1 MDRRA
6 FLTTI
11 LQGSLAAALLP
22 NSLSP
27 LLIAQYGSLIYFGQ
41 NYQQKIRIAAVGIGT
56 FGAYCTRLLAYSV
69 HTITC
74 YEVSSGV
81 QSATTPDITV
91 LNNAIQQTDLL
102 FLLTD
107 LTEPLSAPMLT
118 ACCHA
123 ASAGGIQ
130 TVVVGLGTPDFQTH
144 VPAACSSLPYP
155 PHITVADPSTARQ
168 LVAMVADLVNTDSFV
183 GIDHGDVKAI
193 LRSGSHAVFA
203 CREAAGTER
212 GKLASIQA
220 LEELQHRGIDRVK
233 CRGAMACIYGSSTMA
248 FDDYVQASAVL
259 DEYFSDDISFVFG
272 SVVDERL
279 GDVIK
284 VAILAMKQEGELH
297 GSY

>member
-6 FLTTI
+6 FLTTM

-27 LLIAQYGSLIYFGQ
+27 LLIAQYGSLDHFSQ
-41 NYQQKIRIAAVGIGT
+41 NYQQKMRISAVGIGT

-69 HTITC
+69 PNISC
-74 YEVSSGV
+74 YEVSPRVQNSAIPDFSG
-81 QSATTPDITV
+81 
-91 LNNAIQQTDLL
+91 LNSAIQQTDLL

-107 LTEPLSAPMLT
+107 LTEQLSALMLT

-123 ASAGGIQ
+123 ASPGRIQ
-130 TVVVGLGTPDFQTH
+130 TVVVGPGTPDLQTH
-144 VPAACSSLPYP
+144 VPTACSSLPYP
-155 PHITVADPSTARQ
+155 PYITVADPSTARQ

-193 LRSGSHAVFA
+193 LRSGSHGVFA
-203 CREAAGTER
+203 CREAAGAER

-233 CRGAMACIYGSSTMA
+233 CRGAMACIYGNPTMV

-259 DEYFSDDISFVFG
+259 DEFFPHDIGFVFG
-272 SVVDERL
+272 SIVDERL

-284 VAILAMKQEGELH
+284 VAILTMKQEGELH

>member
-6 FLTTI
+6 FLTTM

-27 LLIAQYGSLIYFGQ
+27 LLIAQYGSLNHFGQ
-41 NYQQKIRIAAVGIGT
+41 NYQQKMRIAAVGIGT

-69 HTITC
+69 HNISC
-74 YEVSSGV
+74 YEVSPRLQSVAAPDFSG
-81 QSATTPDITV
+81 
-91 LNNAIQQTDLL
+91 LNSAIQHTDLL
-102 FLLTD
+102 FLFADATQPSNRVL
-107 LTEPLSAPMLT
+107 LT
-118 ACCHA
+118 ACADA
-123 ASAGGIQ
+123 ATAAGIQ
-130 TVVVGLGTPDFQTH
+130 TVVISPQL
-144 VPAACSSLPYP
+144 PALHSSQPLASLTLPLCS
-155 PHITVADPSTARQ
+155 VAAPATARG

-193 LRSGSHAVFA
+193 LRSGSHGIFA
-203 CREAAGTER
+203 CCEAAGAER
-212 GKLASIQA
+212 GKLASLQA
-220 LEELQHRGIDRVK
+220 LEELQHHGLDRVN
-233 CRGAMACIYGSSTMA
+233 CRSAMACIYGSSTMP

-272 SVVDERL
+272 SAVDERQE
-279 GDVIK
+279 DVIK